1 MRAESCWAERGA
13 SAAGSGCWE
22 GACVCAEGL
31 CAPSFRA
38 ERGASAAGPFPRA
51 LGGLLVG
58 RGRGCLAAPFPRR
71 VGLGL
76 VPRRLLVFPI
86 ARPLPLLPTPV
97 PGGLAAGGLVVGCA
111 YCVLPPSSL
120 ASLAAPRVPL
130 PLFRT
135 CALGLLV
142 CGWWWSRPRVVP
154 QCPVGDRPPGP
165 GSLLPP
171 PPSPLLPPL
180 AVVSRSLEVSRDR
193 ASAEPAP
200 PLPLPSPV
208 APRVPFPFLRTCAL
222 G

>member
-1 MRAESCWAERGA
+1 MRAESCWTERGA

-58 RGRGCLAAPFPRR
+58 CGRGCLAAPFPGR

-76 VPRRLLVFPI
+76 VSRHFLVLPI

-111 YCVLPPSSL
+111 FRVLPPRPL
-120 ASLAAPRVPL
+120 PSLAAPRVPL

-142 CGWWWSRPRVVP
+142 CGGWWSRPRVVP
-154 QCPVGDRPPGP
+154 QCPVGDRPPGS

-180 AVVSRSLEVSRDR
+180 AVVSRSLEASRDR
-193 ASAEPAP
+193 ASVEPAP
-200 PLPLPSPV
+200 LPPLPSPV
-208 APRVPFPFLRTCAL
+208 APRVPFPLLRTCAL